1 MEFVPPAL
9 RVEQVPCR
17 FVELAPD
24 GVTVDFLYRC
34 STPEESEDTL
44 RHWLRKRIRELEE
57 EVSAAEQFASRPGV

>member
-17 FVELAPD
+17 FVKLAPD
-24 GVTVDFLYRC
+24 GVTVDALYRC
-34 STPEESEDTL
+34 STPDESAEAL
-44 RHWLRKRIRELEE
+44 RHWLHERIRELEE